1 MDIII
6 ANVNDGF
13 RLTMVVKNDKNR
25 MIKSTNNMD
34 KIRSLVKSFPS
45 NPKLIEV
52 KGNDLKIIY
61 NKKNAVI
68 LKDYKRNLNT
78 KLYKSIL
85 DNIDYSTPIVK
96 NVKYNQNLLYLF
108 KKLQKNK
115 KRVITFALATLVS
128 TAIIGGSLL
137 GEKEETTNDESAIES
152 VVIDDEQEETDDI
165 FITLAQDEDFDFE
178 VRVKQATG
186 SAVNQYTLNKIVKF
200 INSDDGNYFL
210 EVANDFGIDPYI
222 FLSLMIKES
231 SLDHESTIP
240 GGKNYN
246 GFGVG
251 ICQLETPSG
260 QQINAFNYSTNTTET
275 IYETMENAIDKRTN
289 IKMGIMRYQNV
300 LEKYQGNENLALQS
314 YNYGQGLIDLI
325 VTIYANEIGSS
336 YDQVVSNFE
345 DTGWMKYVK
354 LAHADPVG
362 FVNSLDQSQYSKFK
376 NTISYL
382 QNWPYGTYGD
392 DNYLAGVKSY
402 YVGIYGQSIVG
413 GQIVQINHLT
423 NEMVKVDKENLKNE
437 HQFT

>member
-25 MIKSTNNMD
+25 MIKRTNNMD

-68 LKDYKRNLNT
+68 LKDYKKNLNT

-137 GEKEETTNDESAIES
+137 DKEEATNDESAIES
-152 VVIDDEQEETDDI
+152 LVIDDEQEETDDI

-210 EVANDFGIDPYI
+210 EVAKDFGIDPYI

-275 IYETMENAIDKRTN
+275 IYETMQNAIDKRTN

-325 VTIYANEIGSS
+325 VAIYANEIGSS

-402 YVGIYGQSIVG
+402 YVGIYGQSIVDG
-413 GQIVQINHLT
+413 KIVQINHLT

>member
-137 GEKEETTNDESAIES
+137 DKEEATNDESAIES
-152 VVIDDEQEETDDI
+152 LVIDDEQEETDDI

-210 EVANDFGIDPYI
+210 EVAKDFGIDPYI

-325 VTIYANEIGSS
+325 VAIYANEIGSS

>member
-68 LKDYKRNLNT
+68 LKDYKKNLNT

-137 GEKEETTNDESAIES
+137 DKEEATNDESAIES
-152 VVIDDEQEETDDI
+152 LVIDDEQEETDDI

-345 DTGWMKYVK
+345 DTGWLKYVK
-354 LAHADPVG
+354 LAHADPVA
-362 FVNSLDQSQYSKFK
+362 FVNSLDQSQYSNFK

-402 YVGIYGQSIVG
+402 YVGIYGQSIVDG
-413 GQIVQINHLT
+413 KIVQINHLT

>member
-137 GEKEETTNDESAIES
+137 DKEEATNDESAIES
-152 VVIDDEQEETDDI
+152 LVIDDEQEETDDI

-210 EVANDFGIDPYI
+210 EVAKDFGIDPYI

-345 DTGWMKYVK
+345 DTGWLKYVK
-354 LAHADPVG
+354 LAHADPVA
-362 FVNSLDQSQYSKFK
+362 FVNSLDQSQYSNFK

-402 YVGIYGQSIVG
+402 YVGIYGQSIVDG
-413 GQIVQINHLT
+413 KIVQINHLT

>member
-68 LKDYKRNLNT
+68 LKDYKKNLNT

-137 GEKEETTNDESAIES
+137 DKEEATNDESAIES
-152 VVIDDEQEETDDI
+152 LVIDDEQEETDDI

-325 VTIYANEIGSS
+325 VAIYANEIGSS

-402 YVGIYGQSIVG
+402 YVGIYGQSIVDG
-413 GQIVQINHLT
+413 KIVQINHLT

>member
-68 LKDYKRNLNT
+68 LKDYKKNLNK

-137 GEKEETTNDESAIES
+137 DKEEATNDESALES
-152 VVIDDEQEETDDI
+152 LVIDDEQEETDDI

-210 EVANDFGIDPYI
+210 EVAKDFGIDPYI

-325 VTIYANEIGSS
+325 VAIYANEIGSS

-423 NEMVKVDKENLKNE
+423 NEMVKVDRENLKNE

>member
-68 LKDYKRNLNT
+68 LKDYKKNLNT

-137 GEKEETTNDESAIES
+137 DKEEATNDESAIES
-152 VVIDDEQEETDDI
+152 LVIDDEQEETDDI

-210 EVANDFGIDPYI
+210 EVAKDFGIDPYI

-325 VTIYANEIGSS
+325 VAIYANEIGSS

-402 YVGIYGQSIVG
+402 YVGIYGQSIVDG
-413 GQIVQINHLT
+413 KIVQINHLT

>member
-68 LKDYKRNLNT
+68 LKDYKKNLNT

-137 GEKEETTNDESAIES
+137 DKEEATNDESAIES
-152 VVIDDEQEETDDI
+152 LVIDDEKEETDDI

-345 DTGWMKYVK
+345 DTGWLKYVK
-354 LAHADPVG
+354 LAHADPVA
-362 FVNSLDQSQYSKFK
+362 FVNSLDQSQYSNFK

-402 YVGIYGQSIVG
+402 YVGIYGQSIVDG
-413 GQIVQINHLT
+413 KIVQINHLT

>member
-68 LKDYKRNLNT
+68 LKDYKKNLNT

-137 GEKEETTNDESAIES
+137 DKEETTNDESAIES

-186 SAVNQYTLNKIVKF
+186 SAVNQYALNKIVKF

-210 EVANDFGIDPYI
+210 EVAKDFGIDPYI

-325 VTIYANEIGSS
+325 VAIYANEIGSS

-402 YVGIYGQSIVG
+402 YVGIYGQSIVDG
-413 GQIVQINHLT
+413 KIVQINHLT

>member
-68 LKDYKRNLNT
+68 LKDYKKNLNT

-137 GEKEETTNDESAIES
+137 DKEEATNDESAIES
-152 VVIDDEQEETDDI
+152 LVIDDEQEETDDI

-345 DTGWMKYVK
+345 DTGWLKYVK
-354 LAHADPVG
+354 LAHADPVA
-362 FVNSLDQSQYSKFK
+362 FVNSLDQSQYSNFK

-402 YVGIYGQSIVG
+402 YVGIYGQSIVDG
-413 GQIVQINHLT
+413 KIVQINHLT
-423 NEMVKVDKENLKNE
+423 NEMVKVDRENLKNE
-437 HQFT
+437 HLFT